1 MQLSPSSI
9 SPVCHL
15 LKLKLC
21 PHEAVTLICLP
32 TRPCPR
38 PLASTNVLS
47 DSMHLCQ
54 SGLCIQF
61 LLDTSCESS
70 TMMSVGDIKLRKIQ
84 KLPSNK
90 IQYKIQYSI
99 FLRNKDNIWSILFV
113 LHREEILIN
122 IKILATTDFNFPQ
135 FS

>member
-1 MQLSPSSI
+1 
-9 SPVCHL
+9 
-15 LKLKLC
+15 
-21 PHEAVTLICLP
+21 
-32 TRPCPR
+32 
-38 PLASTNVLS
+38 
-47 DSMHLCQ
+47 
-54 SGLCIQF
+54 
-61 LLDTSCESS
+61 
-70 TMMSVGDIKLRKIQ
+70 MMSVGDIKLRKIQ

-99 FLRNKDNIWSILFV
+99 FLRNKDNIWSILFI

>member
-1 MQLSPSSI
+1 
-9 SPVCHL
+9 
-15 LKLKLC
+15 
-21 PHEAVTLICLP
+21 
-32 TRPCPR
+32 
-38 PLASTNVLS
+38 
-47 DSMHLCQ
+47 MHLCQ
-54 SGLCIQF
+54 SDLCIQF

-99 FLRNKDNIWSILFV
+99 FLRNKDNIWSILFI